1 MAEYDFR
8 SLSPSDFERLA
19 CDVLNAD
26 LNLRL
31 HAFPEGRDG
40 GIDLREITE
49 SGFTTVAQCKH
60 YLKSSPSAFMRAV
73 KAETRKPAL
82 RTANRYIFVT
92 SHPLTAA
99 RETQVATILGIS
111 PADVWGP
118 GRINRVLGQHPQI
131 EEQHFKLWLDS
142 TPALSQIVNAAL
154 WQRTDARLNEV
165 ASQARYWVEIPAYAR
180 ARDMLTNEGV
190 CIVTGVGGVG
200 KTYLAERLMLQA
212 LHDGWRVIDVSS
224 DLSEAWAAARTSGR
238 HFFYFDD
245 FLGQA
250 ELRLDATDTAP
261 DLLNFITYVR
271 RNKDHKRL
279 VMTTRDQV
287 LTQAGQANSDRLHDL
302 ADEPARCALSIPTL
316 DSAHRAEI
324 LMNHLYF
331 SDLPASEREALAV
344 DTRITTLV
352 LHPAFNPRL
361 IRLVTG
367 QRLSDSTADDVVRQ
381 LTGLFANPARVW
393 QATFNVLTDLA
404 REIILTLATFPARS
418 LPHKELKTLTA
429 PDASAS
435 TWKATLRAL
444 EPTWIKIVGSG
455 SGRAIAFA
463 NPGCRDYLLGLLDD
477 DDIAEELVTT
487 GLKRLEQLIS
497 LSQSAGLLTA
507 DSAIRTT
514 AHRRHLANALLSH
527 RAELA
532 THVEQWWNEWAART
546 ERALGLTLLRLC
558 DTAALLRLYGAPE
571 NLAWFADN
579 ARTLIAGPQSSAL
592 PCVESLR
599 LARQIHFMPFP
610 SDAER
615 DELASTLTIAALANA
630 NTLRDLDAYEV
641 LPDALRT
648 PTIHTTAA
656 RRAAR
661 ILQGEL
667 ETLANETVDPEVL
680 RAAADDL
687 TQRADWYGVQIDV
700 ELLLDLIDE
709 LS

>member
-26 LNLRL
+26 LGLHL

-60 YLKSSPSAFMRAV
+60 YLKSSPSTFMRAV
-73 KAETRKPAL
+73 EAETKKPAL
-82 RTANRYIFVT
+82 KTANRYLFVT

-111 PADVWGP
+111 PAAVWGP
-118 GRINRVLGQHPQI
+118 GRINRVLGQHPEI
-131 EEQHFKLWLDS
+131 EEQHFKLWLGS
-142 TPALSQIVNAAL
+142 TPVLSQIVNAGL
-154 WQRTDARLNEV
+154 WQRTDARLEEV
-165 ASQARYWVEIPAYAR
+165 ASQARYWVEIPVYAR
-180 ARDMLTNEGV
+180 VRDMLTNEGV

-200 KTYLAERLMLQA
+200 KTYLAERLMLEA
-212 LHDGWRVIDVSS
+212 LHDGWRVVDVSG

-250 ELRLDATDTAP
+250 DLRLDAADTAP
-261 DLLNFITYVR
+261 DLLNFIAYVR
-271 RNKDHKRL
+271 RNKDDKRL

-287 LTQAGQANSDRLHDL
+287 LTQASQANSDRLHDL
-302 ADEPARCALSIPTL
+302 ADEPARCTLSIPTL
-316 DSAHRAEI
+316 DAAHRAEI

-331 SDLPASEREALAV
+331 SDLPADEHEALAV
-344 DTRITTLV
+344 DTRIRTLA

-367 QRLSDSTADDVVRQ
+367 QRLSDSTADAVVRQ
-381 LTGLFANPARVW
+381 LIDLFANPVRVW
-393 QATFNVLTDLA
+393 QATFNVLTELA
-404 REIILTLATFPARS
+404 QEIIVTLATFPARP
-418 LPHKELKTLTA
+418 LQHKDLKTLTA
-429 PDASAS
+429 PDASAT
-435 TWKATLRAL
+435 TWKATLRSL

-455 SGRAIAFA
+455 SGRAVAFA

-477 DDIAEELVTT
+477 EDIAEERVTT
-487 GLKRLEQLIS
+487 RLQRLEQLIS

-507 DSAIRTT
+507 DSAVRATS
-514 AHRRHLANALLSH
+514 HRRHLVSALSSH
-527 RAELA
+527 RADLA
-532 THVEQWWNEWAART
+532 ARVEQWWNEWAARS
-546 ERALGLTLLRLC
+546 ERTLGPILLRLC
-558 DTAALLRLYGAPE
+558 DTAALLGLYGAPE
-571 NLAWFADN
+571 NLTWFTDKV
-579 ARTLIAGPQSSAL
+579 RTLVGGSQARAL

-599 LARQIHFMPFP
+599 LARQIQLMPFS

-615 DELASTLTIAALANA
+615 DELASTLTIAALGNA
-630 NTLRDLDAYEV
+630 SALRDLDAYEG
-641 LPDALRT
+641 LPDALRNL
-648 PTIHTTAA
+648 TIHTIAA
-656 RRAAR
+656 QRAGC
-661 ILQGEL
+661 ILQDEL
-667 ETLANETVDPEVL
+667 ETLANEAADPEVL
-680 RAAADDL
+680 KAAADDL
-687 TQRADWYGVQIDV
+687 AQRADWYGVQIDV